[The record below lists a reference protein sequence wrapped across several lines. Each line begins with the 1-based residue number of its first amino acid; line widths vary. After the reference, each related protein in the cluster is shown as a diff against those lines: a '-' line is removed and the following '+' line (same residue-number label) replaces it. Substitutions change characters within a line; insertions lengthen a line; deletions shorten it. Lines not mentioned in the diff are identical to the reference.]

1 MPDLEGKIA
10 WVTGGARGIG
20 AAVSLGFAK
29 AGAAV
34 AVMDIDGK
42 AIQAFQSK
50 AESAGLSCRGYQG
63 DVTDAA
69 SIARVVTAVEADLG
83 PVSILVNNAGII
95 RDNMFQNMT
104 AGDWQRVLDVNLTGT
119 FLCTKTV
126 IDAMA
131 ARGFGRVINTS
142 SISSLGN
149 RGQVNYA
156 SAKAGIIGLT
166 RTLALEYARSG
177 VTVNC
182 VAPGATDTEMTQSIP
197 EEARQRFVRKIPM
210 GRLAEPEEIAAAHLF
225 LAGSAAAYITG
236 QVLFVDGGISVGF

>member
-1 MPDLEGKIA
+1 MSELHGRIA

-29 AGAAV
+29 AGATV
-34 AVMDIDGK
+34 AAMDIDDK
-42 AIQAFQSK
+42 ALQTFQTK
-50 AESAGLSCRGYQG
+50 AESVGLACRGYQG

-69 SIARVVTAVEADLG
+69 SITQVVTAVEADLG
-83 PVSILVNNAGII
+83 PVDILVNNAGII
-95 RDNMFQNMT
+95 RDNMFRNMT

-119 FLCTKTV
+119 FLCTKAV
-126 IDAMA
+126 IEAMA
-131 ARGFGRVINTS
+131 GRGFGRIINTS

-166 RTLALEYARSG
+166 KTLALEYARSG

-182 VAPGATDTEMTQSIP
+182 IAPGATDTEMTQSLP

-210 GRLAEPEEIAAAHLF
+210 GRLADPEEIAAVHLF
-225 LAGSAAAYITG
+225 LAGGAASYITG